1 MLLIEHGPRGAVDV
15 SRRKPTWVIY
25 DGKRVAKFQF
35 VGDRGR
41 GGYFTLVPVDKSG
54 AQPRTEY
61 LTHRTT
67 KRSGVR
73 RGQRV
78 ATFGALTRAGASV
91 GPYVVRTSWPEATR
105 SRT

>member
-61 LTHRTT
+61 LTHRTIT
-67 KRSGVR
+67 RE
-73 RGQRV
+73 
-78 ATFGALTRAGASV
+78 ATTGPPKGAASV
-91 GPYVVRTSWPEATR
+91 EASG
-105 SRT
+105 SRPSVP